1 MAEIT
6 YHEQIKRDNIEKLRQ
21 MQKVLP
27 SFCTV
32 FFRGVA
38 DRVGAR
44 TMVAYAYDLQIF
56 FHYMNENV
64 FSPHYDAL
72 SDIRLDAL
80 DTIGKLDLENFMDYL
95 SFYTGADG
103 VEHTNDE
110 RGKARK
116 LAAVKSMF
124 NYFF

>member
-1 MAEIT
+1 MAELN
-6 YHEQIKRDNIEKLRQ
+6 YHEKLKRANIEKLRQ
-21 MQKVLP
+21 MEKELP

-32 FFRGVA
+32 FFRGIA
-38 DRVGAR
+38 DRVSPR

-64 FSPHYDAL
+64 LDPHYDTI

-80 DTIGKLDLENFMDYL
+80 DRIGKLDLENFMDHL
-95 SFYTGADG
+95 SYYTGTDG
-103 VEHTNDE
+103 LEHTNDE

-116 LAAVKSMF
+116 LSAVK
-124 NYFF
+124 